1 MNLFGFQLTVK
12 RAGSLR
18 AVSDDERGWVRI
30 FDVMRGS
37 NGQFTGGAFQKDL
50 PSIDPCHAQ
59 RNWTVFA
66 CETLIAG
73 DAGKLRMQL
82 VEEDPR
88 TGIYE
93 EVSVPAFSPLLRK
106 PNGYQTWQKFIES
119 WVFSKLG
126 GNAYI
131 FKDRDN
137 RNVVKAMHVL
147 DAYKVTPLVAPNGE
161 VYYQL
166 GDDDLAQVPEGIPPV
181 PASEI
186 IHDRMWCL
194 FHPLVGISPLFASG
208 LAALQGLDI
217 QSSQQRFFANQSQP
231 SGILI
236 APGAISDKRAGELK
250 AMWEKFRQSDRGGTA
265 VLGDDLKYQ
274 QLTQNAVDSE
284 LVAQMKLSSAMI
296 CSAFHVPAY
305 KVGVGDMPSYDNAE
319 ILNQV
324 YYDDCLHTILRGVE
338 TLLDDGLGLLDVVG
352 HTYHA
357 RFDLDGLLRMDSTRQ
372 IDALNKMVG
381 AGWMKPNEARAKR
394 NMKPVKG
401 GDTPYLQMQNWP
413 LQQLAERPTPSA
425 TQTLL
430 PPAEQQPGSST
441 APPPAEPPPAKAI
454 DSFEAMDMSELSRE
468 LELEPQ

>member
-12 RAGSLR
+12 RAGALR
-18 AVSDDERGWVRI
+18 AVSDDDRGWVRI
-30 FDVMRGS
+30 FDVMRGAS
-37 NGQFTGGAFQKDL
+37 GRFTGGAFQHDL

-73 DAGKLRMQL
+73 DVGKLRIKL
-82 VEEDPR
+82 VEENSR
-88 TGIYE
+88 TSIYE
-93 EVSVPAFSPLLRK
+93 EVDVPAFSPLLRK

-119 WVFSKLG
+119 WIFSKLG

-131 FKDRDN
+131 LKDRDN
-137 RNVVKAMHVL
+137 RNVVTSMHVL
-147 DAYKVTPLVAPNGE
+147 DPYQTTPLVAPNGE

-166 GDDDLAQVPEGIPPV
+166 GQDDLAQVPEGIPPV

-236 APGAISDKRAGELK
+236 APGAITDKRAGELK

-324 YYDDCLHTILRGVE
+324 YYDDCLQTLLHGVE
-338 TLLDDGLGLLDVVG
+338 TLLDEGLGLPDVAN

-372 IDALNKMVG
+372 IDGLNKMVG
-381 AGWMKPNEARAKR
+381 GGWMKPNEARAKR
-394 NMKPVKG
+394 NMKPIPG
-401 GDTPYLQMQNWP
+401 GDTAYLQQQNYP
-413 LQQLAERPTPSA
+413 LAALADPTRP
-425 TQTLL
+425 
-430 PPAEQQPGSST
+430 PPAGHQPGAST
-441 APPPAEPPPAKAI
+441 APPPADTGKPADETPPAKAI
-454 DSFEAMDMSELSRE
+454 DVERVRMLV
-468 LELEPQ
+468 LET